1 VRKLLLHKREIRK
14 LYGKSREKGLALV
27 PLKMYFKKGIV
38 KVEIGVGRGKK
49 LYDRRQ
55 DIKKREERR
64 SIARDFKSKHI
75 KV

>member
-1 VRKLLLHKREIRK
+1 
-14 LYGKSREKGLALV
+14 
-27 PLKMYFKKGIV
+27 M

-49 LYDRRQ
+49 LHDRRQ